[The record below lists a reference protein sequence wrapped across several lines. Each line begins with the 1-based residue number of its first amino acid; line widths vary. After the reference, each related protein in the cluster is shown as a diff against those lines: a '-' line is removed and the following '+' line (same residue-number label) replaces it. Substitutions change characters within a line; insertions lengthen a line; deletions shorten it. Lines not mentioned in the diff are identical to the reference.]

1 MEPDEQDRAEELHH
15 ECDPAE
21 KIDQEAHFSAKL
33 RALIKGGHQ
42 KETPLADCTLEEL
55 ESGGHIKEKF

>member
-1 MEPDEQDRAEELHH
+1 MPDQERAEQLHH

-33 RALIKGGHQ
+33 RERLDSSHRV
-42 KETPLADCTLEEL
+42 ETPLDDCTIERLEEQ
-55 ESGGHIKEKF
+55 GKVKEKF